1 MKTAYDSLKQ
11 TFSSNSWETLA
22 ERADLFAG
30 EQSSTSQCRTHESQS
45 STFFEEG
52 ISTQK
57 KKRSTEYVLMIG
69 VTNGDFQETSSS
81 PIAINLVILSK
92 FFVNIPLLIRTYL
105 VRPLKHSLI
114 AFIPESFMNISIKN
128 STSTSATQPMRQD
141 ILRSSSDYQ
150 SYAYFGRVK
159 YVRINSGILTKIFDN
174 ITRLIT
180 ISDGE
185 VSWKY
190 QSITPI
196 INMYSAINIDN

>member
-1 MKTAYDSLKQ
+1 
-11 TFSSNSWETLA
+11 
-22 ERADLFAG
+22 LFAG

-105 VRPLKHSLI
+105 HSLI

-180 ISDGE
+180 ISD
-185 VSWKY
+185 
-190 QSITPI
+190 
-196 INMYSAINIDN
+196 